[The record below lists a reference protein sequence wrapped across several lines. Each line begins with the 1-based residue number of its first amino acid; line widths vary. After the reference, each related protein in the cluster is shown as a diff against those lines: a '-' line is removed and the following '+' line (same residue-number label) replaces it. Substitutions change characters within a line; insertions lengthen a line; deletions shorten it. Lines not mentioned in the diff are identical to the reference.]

1 MSSIISKGELSAFQR
16 WEMTSF
22 GDTRHT
28 SHVEEAPLPPPVQ
41 LPTFSEAEL
50 EAIREDARQE
60 GYSAGYQEA
69 YERGLR
75 EGQEAGY
82 ASTEEHAQKELN
94 ALEQLTLNFAHEM
107 QSAGKEM
114 GESLLSLAIEL
125 AEAMLK
131 AKFELDHDAIIP
143 IVQDAIEQLPLA
155 QQQAQILMHPDDA
168 LIIKDKIGTSLSN
181 AGWRIVNDPHQERG
195 GCKVETS
202 HNLLDSS
209 YETRWSH
216 LTELLK
222 KNLSKSD

>member
-1 MSSIISKGELSAFQR
+1 MSSIIPKGQLSAFQR

-22 GDTRHT
+22 GDTRH
-28 SHVEEAPLPPPVQ
+28 SAIVEETPLPPPVVV
-41 LPTFSEAEL
+41 PAFSEAEL
-50 EAIREDARQE
+50 DAIRDQARQE

-82 ASTEEHAQKELN
+82 ASTEEHVQKELH
-94 ALEQLTLNFAHEM
+94 ALEQLTLNFSHEM

-114 GESLLSLAIEL
+114 GASLLNLAIEL

-131 AKFELDHDAIIP
+131 AKFELDHEAIIP
-143 IVQDAIEQLPLA
+143 IVQDAIEQLPLS
-155 QQQAQILMHPDDA
+155 QQQSQILLNPDDA
-168 LIIKDKIGTSLSN
+168 LIVKDKIGDSLSK
-181 AGWRIVNDPHQERG
+181 AGWRIVSDPHQERG
-195 GCKVETS
+195 GCMLETS

-209 YETRWSH
+209 YESRWSH

-222 KNLSKSD
+222 KSLP